1 VDKIL
6 DQPRSIPE
14 KMFHYPLYE
23 RFLFVVPL
31 FAGIAMVAFW
41 DYIRAVLEEQGKRGW
56 AALALA
62 LLVLFVMFV
71 ISVRGWVSRI
81 IISPTSIKAKVFGQ
95 GYIRISWQNVVRV
108 VYKWRL
114 LGHKLV
120 LVGSDGASIGIRSSI
135 RDYDT
140 LLDYIHENVSE
151 EVADQLEEIFGE
163 PEEEEIEE
171 EEAQETAEEQSSEQK
186 TEDEENE

>member
-1 VDKIL
+1 MDDIL
-6 DQPRSIPE
+6 EQTRKTPE
-14 KMFHYPLYE
+14 KSFRYPLYE
-23 RFLFVVPL
+23 RLLFVVPL
-31 FAGIAMVAFW
+31 LAGVAIVVFW
-41 DYIRAVLEEQGKRGW
+41 GYIRAVLEEQGKRGW
-56 AALALA
+56 AALAFA
-62 LLVLFVMFV
+62 LFVLFIMV
-71 ISVRGWVSRI
+71 IISIRGWLSKI

-95 GYIRISWQNVVRV
+95 GYIRISWHHVVKV
-108 VYKWRL
+108 IYKWRL

-120 LVGSDGASIGIRSSI
+120 LVGSDGATIGIRSSI

-171 EEAQETAEEQSSEQK
+171 EEAKEETQDEASQNQE
-186 TEDEENE
+186 